1 MKIESKNTFLESIVN
16 FDFDKHYTKQRR
28 IATHILMWM
37 IYTFII
43 QIGYHW
49 GYKLNYFTSIFMAIR
64 LTLCNVAVFYLLFYI
79 VIPNTIVKNRVIL
92 FFISVFL
99 LFEIWLLINNSIYI
113 LAYKYSS
120 NYDFGIIK
128 ETLKNTSKK
137 NVIDVIN
144 PINVIGHSFDIIG
157 AISPI
162 LFLKFAFSL
171 SKTYSNEIKANR
183 KIEKLNYDNLLIENK
198 FLQSQLNPHFLFN
211 TLNNL
216 YALAIKKSD
225 ITSELILKLSDIMRY
240 TLYDANVK
248 KISINKEIDFIE
260 NYFEMERMRYPKDY
274 LIDKKIN
281 LLKEN
286 IEIEPLL
293 FFVFIENA
301 FKYGLKSENPFLRMI
316 LKTTEKDI
324 YFSIENDDSKISNN
338 TKYKGLGIENAK
350 RRLDLLYPEKHVLS
364 IHKKENIFKVELQI
378 YLN

>member
-1 MKIESKNTFLESIVN
+1 VKTESKNTFLESIVN
-16 FDFDKHYTKQRR
+16 FDFEKHYTRKKR
-28 IATHILMWM
+28 ITAHILVWI

-49 GYKLNYFTSIFMAIR
+49 GYKLNYFTSIFMAVR
-64 LTLCNVAVFYLLFYI
+64 VTMCNIAVFYLLFYV
-79 VIPNTIVKNRVIL
+79 VIPNTIIKNRMFL
-92 FFISVFL
+92 FLISVFL
-99 LFEIWLLINNSIYI
+99 LLEIWLIINNSIYL
-113 LAYKYSS
+113 LAYKYGS

-128 ETLKNTSKK
+128 ETLNNTSKK
-137 NVIDVIN
+137 RLIDIIN
-144 PINVIGHSFDIIG
+144 PKHVIAYTFDII
-157 AISPI
+157 AVISPM

-216 YALAIKKSD
+216 YALAVKKSD

-248 KISINKEIDFIE
+248 KISINKERDFIE

-281 LLKEN
+281 LLNEN

-316 LKTTEKDI
+316 LKTTEQEI
-324 YFSIENDDSKISNN
+324 FFLIENDDSNIFSN
-338 TKYKGLGIENAK
+338 TTYKGLGIENAK
-350 RRLDLLYPEKHVLS
+350 RRLNLLYPEKHVLN
-364 IHKKENIFKVELQI
+364 IHKKENVFKVELQI
-378 YLN
+378 NLN